1 MGNWKI
7 TYIDAEGIESNVEVP
22 AVNKFMAYD
31 MFTDIIMDMYGTTDG
46 IQVLS
51 ANRVFD

>member
-1 MGNWKI
+1 MDNWKI
-7 TYIDAEGIESNVEVP
+7 TYVDTEGFENAIEVP

-31 MFTDIIMDMYGTTDG
+31 TFTDIIMDMYGTTDG

-51 ANRVFD
+51 ANRIID

>member
-7 TYIDAEGIESNVEVP
+7 TYIDAEGIESSVEVP

-31 MFTDIIMDMYGTTDG
+31 MFTDIIVDMYGTAEG
-46 IQVLS
+46 IQVIS
-51 ANRVFD
+51 ANRIIE